1 MSSALS
7 ERVTIAP
14 DASNLAFAV
23 GQIAERV
30 LLDRSCDLAAGAGS
44 AIATDEDVRTSFDSK
59 FLDDLFDAV
68 RQSWQRNEAGDES
81 SRRSREAA

>member
-7 ERVTIAP
+7 ECVTIASN
-14 DASNLAFAV
+14 ASSLAFAV

-30 LLDRSCDLAAGAGS
+30 LIDRSCELAARSGS
-44 AIATDEDVRTSFDSK
+44 TIATDEDVRTCFDSA

-68 RQSWQRNEAGDES
+68 RQTWQGTEAGDES
-81 SRRSREAA
+81 SKCSREAA